1 MVHNIVIMIFI
12 QWMNDT
18 ELNIMKAEKQRPPN
32 PILSGLAALS
42 MDHPAM
48 Q

>member
-1 MVHNIVIMIFI
+1 MIFI

-32 PILSGLAALS
+32 PLSGLGLAALS
-42 MDHPAM
+42 MDHPAL

>member
-1 MVHNIVIMIFI
+1 
-12 QWMNDT
+12 MNDT

-32 PILSGLAALS
+32 PLSGLAALS
-42 MDHPAM
+42 MDHPAP